1 MTFYAGYDGAKVDV
15 WSCGVVLFVLAA
27 GYLPFNDP
35 NLMVMYR
42 KIYKGEFRCPR
53 WMSPELRRFIS
64 KLLDTNPETRITV
77 DGMTRDPW
85 FKKGYKELKFH
96 EEDYHASGSGSFFGP
111 KDERVV
117 NLNAFDLI
125 SFSSGLDLSGMFG
138 GEWGERLVTRE
149 PPERVLEAAEEAGA
163 AAGMAVRW
171 KKECGVE
178 LEGFNGRFGIGVEV
192 YRLTA
197 ELAVVEVR
205 KRGGDA
211 AVRGVWEE
219 RLKPL
224 LLGGATT
231 SYSNSS
237 EDEQQHQEEEQ
248 QHQEEKQEQEPE
260 SKVACE

>member
-1 MTFYAGYDGAKVDV
+1 M
-15 WSCGVVLFVLAA
+15 W
-27 GYLPFNDP
+27 
-35 NLMVMYR
+35 
-42 KIYKGEFRCPR
+42 E
-53 WMSPELRRFIS
+53 
-64 KLLDTNPETRITV
+64 
-77 DGMTRDPW
+77 
-85 FKKGYKELKFH
+85 
-96 EEDYHASGSGSFFGP
+96 
-111 KDERVV
+111 
-117 NLNAFDLI
+117 
-125 SFSSGLDLSGMFG
+125 
-138 GEWGERLVTRE
+138 
-149 PPERVLEAAEEAGA
+149 
-163 AAGMAVRW
+163 
-171 KKECGVE
+171 
-178 LEGFNGRFGIGVEV
+178 NGRFGIGVEV